1 MKNKIYK
8 LMGVALVLVLL
19 ASLTV
24 GLAAI
29 PAAAD
34 PGKLKFDK
42 VPLPK
47 MGEDGRYVLTPE
59 SDLGP
64 IATSPEGEAIF
75 AAIYGYDADTTN
87 GPDWEDSP
95 MVMKST
101 DGGYT
106 WKALEGF
113 WDASTG
119 ADIVDIVVSPE
130 YADDSTVFVATE
142 DYVYQSVNGG
152 DDFTDMDAEW
162 VVGTEEIT
170 DLDVTIDSSGRL
182 ALIVGTK
189 TTSTATYAGDVYA
202 YAPAT
207 TGMAWTRQCVDGTL
221 VAAASKTYDVLAAA
235 FSPNFKDDEGI
246 VAVVTNAADDN
257 PAVTGGLGRTWVR
270 FSFGYTGADEP
281 GPGWAADY
289 GDGRIRDAW
298 DHGFVSTRAR
308 IAFPDDFDA
317 EGVGNNVLYAGV
329 FAGDTGIDADEID
342 AAIATMG
349 ERGDVYEVTMASPPY
364 SRAVD
369 VDVRGVV
376 TTLNPTET
384 NIYSIDVAGNAEEC
398 SLLIGTDYCSANTT
412 PAYFFVYRSDDAG
425 TTWIPSGTKSPTGG
439 EIVGFTFESANTQV
453 LMSYDFLSS
462 GVAYAAT
469 ADDGSDFDDPA
480 TSAFSRSADSGA
492 TWNQISLVDYGNP
505 YAAGA
510 PMGYAIPGGVLAVDA
525 TGYNAA
531 GTLHMVTQ
539 IDDDNSGATGTTF
552 GAVWQTMN
560 KGKNW
565 ERIWSYA
572 NPGVTPNIKEVY
584 RTGAETIYCTDFTAR
599 KLYRSSD
606 MGATWPKKISTKGSD
621 TNALTEV
628 KIVSETTIYTG
639 LDDGG
644 LWYST
649 KSGASWKEPD
659 ENAAAARGAI
669 GLISVAGDNVLIGN
683 YTGKTYFSS
692 DALETVKKLGLNNP
706 GDDNDLVLPTFD
718 LGFAGNS
725 FAYCTVVD
733 FGAFPPPVGQP
744 GVQRIEVDAADPDS
758 TSWDQI
764 DDLNPDGSYV
774 WNTVSVGGPAVS
786 LPPSGVLY
794 VIDAADVDLG
804 PDPDDLE
811 GGLWRS
817 TSATAD
823 IYGAHPPYFEK
834 ENRGL
839 ETSDNVGL
847 AALDVFPTI
856 FFCNNS
862 DADNYYEVLV
872 TYTDTLDVGV
882 PLVEPANNATGVG
895 LLPAGHVYP
904 EVIGYWKTMAGATSY
919 QYQVAIDADF
929 NTIVAE
935 GQGFTDALATPSMTL
950 EPNKTYYWRVRVA
963 DRDAADIL
971 VGAPLISPW
980 AEVWKFKTALGA
992 VKARPDLEA
1001 PWAGEPDVSLTPTFE
1016 WSGIEWAIKYEYQL
1030 AIDPATAAGG
1040 YFAAPIKD
1048 LTGTNALVSTAWKC
1062 DIQLE
1067 YTTRYYWQVKAIGV
1081 DTETPW
1087 SDVGTFTTMSKAPP
1101 APAPIAPVVVP
1112 PAQQITPAWIYA
1124 IIAIGAVLVIAV
1136 IVLIVTTR
1144 RVP

>member
-8 LMGVALVLVLL
+8 LLGVALVLVLL

-24 GLAAI
+24 GLTAI

-42 VPLPK
+42 VSLPK

-59 SDLGP
+59 SELGP
-64 IATSPEGEAIF
+64 IATSPAGEALF
-75 AAIYGYDADTTN
+75 AAVYDYDADTTN
-87 GPDWEDSP
+87 GPAWQGDP
-95 MVMKST
+95 IVMKST

-142 DYVYQSVNGG
+142 DYIYQSVNGG

-207 TGMAWTRQCVDGTL
+207 TGMAWERQCVDGTL

-246 VAVVTNAADDN
+246 VAVVTNAAADN
-257 PAVTGGLGRTWVR
+257 PGFGTLGKTYVR

-281 GPGWAADY
+281 GPGWVADY

-298 DHGFVSTRAR
+298 DHGFFSTRAR

-317 EGVGNNVLYAGV
+317 EGVGNNVLYAGIY
-329 FAGDTGIDADEID
+329 AGITGTDAVEDDLIG
-342 AAIATMG
+342 AMG
-349 ERGDVYEVTMASPPY
+349 ERGDVYKVTMASPPF

-384 NIYSIDVAGNAEEC
+384 NIYSIDAAGNAEEC
-398 SLLIGTDYCSANTT
+398 SLLVGTDYWHVSTT
-412 PAYFFVYRSDDAG
+412 PAYFLVYRSTDAG
-425 TTWIPSGTKSPTGG
+425 TTWIPSGTKSPTGASG
-439 EIVGFTFESANTQV
+439 VGVANANTQV

-469 ADDGSDFDDPA
+469 ADGGATLPNPA

-492 TWNQISLVDYGNP
+492 TWNQISLIDYGNP
-505 YAAGA
+505 YAWGV
-510 PMGYAIPGGVLAVDA
+510 PVGYAIPGGVTAVDA
-525 TGYNAA
+525 AGYNAA

-539 IDDDNSGATGTTF
+539 VDLEGNPANGTTF

-572 NPGVTPNIKEVY
+572 NPGVSLNILEVY
-584 RTGAETIYCTDFTAR
+584 RTGEETIYCTDYAAE
-599 KLYRSSD
+599 KMYRSSN
-606 MGATWPKKISTKGSD
+606 MGATWPKKITTKVG
-621 TNALTEV
+621 LTAV
-628 KIVSETTIYTG
+628 TIVSETTIYTG
-639 LDDGG
+639 QADGG
-644 LWYST
+644 IWYST

-659 ENAAAARGAI
+659 ENAAAGRGGI
-669 GLISVAGDNVLIGN
+669 MIIMVNGDNVLVGN
-683 YTGKTYFSS
+683 SNGMVFFSS
-692 DALETVKKLGLNNP
+692 NALDTVKKLGLNNP
-706 GDDNDLVLPTFD
+706 GDPLNVALPSFD
-718 LGFAGNS
+718 LGFAANNY
-725 FAYCTVVD
+725 AYCTLVEID
-733 FGAFPPPVGQP
+733 AFPPTIPPVGLP
-744 GVQRIEVDAADPDS
+744 GVFRIEVDAADPDS
-758 TSWDQI
+758 TSWGQI

-774 WNTVSVGGPAVS
+774 WDSVSAGSPAIS

-794 VIDAADVDLG
+794 VIDKAAVDTG

-823 IYGAHPPYFEK
+823 VYGAHPPYFEK

-839 ETSDNVGL
+839 ATGDSVGF
-847 AALDVFPTI
+847 AALDVFPTT
-856 FFCNNS
+856 FFCNNGA
-862 DADNYYEVLV
+862 ADNYYEQLV

-935 GQGFTDALATPSMTL
+935 GAGFTDALATPSMTL

-963 DRDAADIL
+963 NRDADGIL

-1030 AIDPATAAGG
+1030 AIDPATTAGG
-1040 YFAAPIKD
+1040 YFAAPLKD

-1087 SDVGTFTTMSKAPP
+1087 SDVGTFTTMSEAPP
-1101 APAPIAPVVVP
+1101 PPAPIAPVVVP